1 MIINTQ
7 LLDNVSSSAK
17 KSERLRMNYNLHES
31 LDSKVQRLLNAMGP
45 GTIIPIQRHKNSAE
59 TLMVVRG
66 KMKVELYD
74 DNKNI
79 LESEIL
85 SSEEGKYGVHIP
97 AGVWHCV
104 EIMEPNTVIF
114 EVKEGPYTPLSK
126 DDILTK

>member
-31 LDSKVQRLLNAMGP
+31 LDSKVQRLLNAMEP